1 MTSGPPSN
9 FMTPPPYTADNVQP
23 THKSDY
29 RPDIDGLRAVAVALV
44 ILFHA
49 GLGFPGGF
57 IGVDVFFVISGFLIT
72 QLLTREIDE
81 QTFTFAGFWA
91 RRIGRIVP
99 AATTMTLVVLVMGFF
114 LLLPSDYVDLGLC
127 AIAQQCMASNV
138 YLWKTTGYF
147 AGPAEMNPLL
157 HTWSLAVEEQ
167 FYLGY
172 PLFLA
177 LFRGARI
184 GWRATGLA
192 TLAVASFLLSCYGTS
207 HFPSATFFL
216 LPTRAWE
223 IAIGGL
229 VCYLPPPSWIG
240 RRGVT
245 LAGCAAAASI
255 VAASWLYNSSTPFPG
270 VAAAVPCLAAATL
283 IYVNGVRTSA
293 ISRFLSSKP
302 LVTVGLASYSLYL
315 WHWPLLAFARYWS
328 PSGFPLGVRLA
339 AMTAGVVLALLSW
352 RFIENPLR
360 RIARVSRSGQ
370 CYAGAAIAAAV
381 IVGMG
386 IVIQQFQGFPNRL
399 PESAKRFLELPHYRI
414 SAAAT
419 TEALERG
426 ELVRVGQPS
435 ESDSPDFLV
444 WGDSH
449 AGVTA
454 DLMDELAME
463 RGLGGVVAAQPG
475 TAPIPGV
482 FNRFSPRED
491 QRRRSKAVI
500 HFLREKGIRNVVI
513 VAKWQNYVR
522 DRGTY
527 GLIDDETRDD
537 GDARTP
543 KQVLVDGLDRLCA
556 GLEENGVK
564 VWIVLRVP
572 HQSIDPRKRLAAAAM
587 FGVGIPSGI
596 SADEWIRDD
605 ADVNDSIRAMA
616 SLHPAV
622 SVIDPSSSCFGPKG
636 LSRIADAG
644 GTFYRDP
651 GHVSPHGARMLLG
664 PSLAPVFDAIGSDRR
679 STDSRR

>member
-99 AATTMTLVVLVMGFF
+99 AATTMTLAVLVMGFF

-605 ADVNDSIRAMA
+605 ADVNDSIRGMA
-616 SLHPAV
+616 SRHPAV
-622 SVIDPSSSCFGPKG
+622 SVIDPSQNCFGPSG